1 MPELIRTQTRFPETI
16 YSKARVLAAIYDVS
30 FNQFLVDVLNE
41 KIVAWESAHGDLP
54 TLPAEE
60 K

>member
-1 MPELIRTQTRFPETI
+1 MADLVRTQTRFPEDV
-16 YSKARVLAAIYDVS
+16 YAKARVLAAIYDVS

-41 KIVAWESAHGDLP
+41 KIAAWESAHGDLP
-54 TLPAEE
+54 TLPAAE

>member
-1 MPELIRTQTRFPETI
+1 MPELVRTQTRFPETV
-16 YSKARVLAAIYDVS
+16 YAKARVLAAIYDVS

-41 KIVAWESAHGDLP
+41 KIAAWESAHGDLP
-54 TLPAEE
+54 TLPEGE